1 MCVCVCFYTRE
12 VLCSPLLLAAPQ
24 RVDWRECSLSKEAE
38 TEMAAKMRT
47 NFEPFDFTDDL

>member
-1 MCVCVCFYTRE
+1 MCVCVYNRE